1 MIDSQVMTLI
11 SNSLEPQLSETFY
24 SETTLKLWQAI
35 KIQSST
41 KTTIH
46 KYQLKKE
53 FAKIQQESK
62 GVSELIG
69 FVRSKYEELKLYR
82 PPTTDLSML

>member
-41 KTTIH
+41 KTIIH

-53 FAKIQQESK
+53 FAKI
-62 GVSELIG
+62 
-69 FVRSKYEELKLYR
+69 
-82 PPTTDLSML
+82 